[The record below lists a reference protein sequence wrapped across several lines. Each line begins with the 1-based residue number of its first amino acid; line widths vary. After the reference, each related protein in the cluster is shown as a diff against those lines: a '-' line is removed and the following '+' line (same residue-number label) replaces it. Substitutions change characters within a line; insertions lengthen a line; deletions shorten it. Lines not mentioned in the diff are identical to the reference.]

1 MPNRPFSNLLKKY
14 LHFLKNKPAQTKI
27 LTGGFIVCSG
37 DIVAQQIIEEKYDFK
52 KHDFQRSFRLFL
64 VGVLLIA
71 PFNYTWLDKVLPKV
85 TAFTPKSTKNSILKV
100 LLDQSIAAPIACS
113 LYIAGNAVTNKQD
126 PKKNVEEK
134 LFSTVQYFWM
144 LWCPIQF
151 INFRFVPQMF
161 NMPVVQVT
169 NFLWTSFLSYLDNTK
184 SRQE

>member
-1 MPNRPFSNLLKKY
+1 MPNRLITKYLYLLK
-14 LHFLKNKPAQTKI
+14 HKPAQTKI
-27 LTGGFIVCSG
+27 LTGGTIVCLG
-37 DIVAQQIIEEKYDFK
+37 DVVAQQIIEEKFNFK

-71 PFNYTWLDKVLPKV
+71 PFNYTWLDKVLPRV
-85 TAFTPKSTKNSILKV
+85 TIFGRKTTKNSLAKV

-113 LYIAGNAVTNKQD
+113 LYIAGNAVTKNQD
-126 PKKNVEEK
+126 PLKNVELK
-134 LFSTVQYFWM
+134 LFSTVQYFWL

-184 SRQE
+184 NK